1 MKQEHCRH
9 LAAVAVGVSGARR
22 LRDGRWE
29 IVTSYECPECGAR
42 FIEKHIQPVA
52 RELFEEA

>member
-1 MKQEHCRH
+1 MKHEHCQH
-9 LAAVAVGVSGARR
+9 PSAVALGVSGARR

-29 IVTSYECPECGAR
+29 TVTSYRCPECAKR

-52 RELFEEA
+52 RELFDEA